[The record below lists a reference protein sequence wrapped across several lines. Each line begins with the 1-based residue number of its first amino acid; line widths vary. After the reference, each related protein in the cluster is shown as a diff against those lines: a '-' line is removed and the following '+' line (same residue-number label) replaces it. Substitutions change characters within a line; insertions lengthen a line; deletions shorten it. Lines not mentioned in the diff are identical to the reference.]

1 MTQKSKPDLSLIVAD
16 DHPIIRRYLKKAFKD
31 YFGIEQI
38 IETNDGSALLESLN
52 QTVPD
57 LAIID
62 LEMPKINGYDAILKI
77 HTMYPEIKTIIFSG
91 F

>member
-1 MTQKSKPDLSLIVAD
+1 MITHHQAIPE
-16 DHPIIRRYLKKAFKD
+16 KAFKD

-91 F
+91 FLTPEPRNG